1 MAPLA
6 VPPYLLFVLDLL
18 ESEWPPPS
26 NLHEL
31 FIKQE
36 PYKRE
41 WKKTQKVTKTFDTR
55 LNLILIQFHY
65 PVFSLTRV
73 NCRKETKN
81 VQFSLPLGDS
91 NISWG
96 CWQVMK

>member
-41 WKKTQKVTKTFDTR
+41 WKIYNKKKQRKIR
-55 LNLILIQFHY
+55 LNL
-65 PVFSLTRV
+65 VFVLTLNSV
-73 NCRKETKN
+73 H
-81 VQFSLPLGDS
+81 S
-91 NISWG
+91 ISPPSVFIDQQSG
-96 CWQVMK
+96 QVVK

>member
-1 MAPLA
+1 MASHA

-41 WKKTQKVTKTFDTR
+41 WKIKKKKHSKLPTLLTLQVEFSFNSKFGSFNFTT
-55 LNLILIQFHY
+55 LCFH
-65 PVFSLTRV
+65 
-73 NCRKETKN
+73 
-81 VQFSLPLGDS
+81 
-91 NISWG
+91 
-96 CWQVMK
+96 